1 MSVQPHITAA
11 VGAPRAIN
19 IKFPAG
25 NQVGESGKP
34 IQQRKLLTEALESIF
49 KITSPR
55 TILQSPYRWRRFPI
69 SEEAVFIGESTGP
82 AHPEAMPIGPALDE
96 LSDKLNIYIHWLQEK
111 IKIENTVE
119 TPNEAYISG
128 LSTQLQR
135 SMDLLE
141 LIDSEALDQYREIL
155 NTIATLELRGQGRF
169 V

>member
-11 VGAPRAIN
+11 IGSPRAIN

-49 KITSPR
+49 KIKSAN
-55 TILQSPYRWRRFPI
+55 TILQSPYKWRRFPI
-69 SEEAVFIGESTGP
+69 IEEPVFTGTSSGP
-82 AHPEAMPIGPALDE
+82 THPEAMAIGPALDE
-96 LSDKLNIYIHWLQEK
+96 LSEKITIYMQWLQEK
-111 IKIENTVE
+111 IQCENE
-119 TPNEAYISG
+119 SPTPNEPYLSG
-128 LSTQLQR
+128 LSTQLER
-135 SMDLLE
+135 CTDLLE
-141 LIDSEALDQYREIL
+141 LIDSDVLDQYREIL